1 MAATLADGPMEHA
14 VENGHTMP
22 VKLAGKC
29 VLITG
34 AADGIGAAT
43 ARALVAA
50 GAFVVLVDIQR
61 EKLQAL
67 EGALAPEALA
77 VAADVTDTAALAS
90 AVAAGVER
98 HGGIDVVVA
107 GAGIDAIVPVGELED
122 ATFTRIIEVNLL
134 GTWRTVHATLP
145 ELRRRRGY
153 LLVISSGSAVVQG
166 PYEAAYNASKAGIA
180 AFANT
185 LRLEERRHG
194 VSVGVAY
201 FGLVATEHGL
211 RSVNHPLMRDVFARA
226 PRLLRDA
233 ALQAAPVDAAA
244 AALVRGIERRARR
257 VVFPANQRLSVA
269 LASLPQALLE
279 RIVRLG

>member
-1 MAATLADGPMEHA
+1 MRI
-14 VENGHTMP
+14 
-22 VKLAGKC
+22 AGRS

-50 GAFVVLVDIQR
+50 GASVVLVDVQA
-61 EKLQAL
+61 EKLHALQAEL
-67 EGALAPEALA
+67 GQRAMAFE
-77 VAADVTDTAALAS
+77 ADVTDGDALATV
-90 AVAAGVER
+90 VAAGIDR

-107 GAGIDAIVPVGELED
+107 GAAIDAIAPVGELED

-185 LRLEERRHG
+185 LRLEERRHSI
-194 VSVGVAY
+194 SVGVAY

-244 AALVRGIERRARR
+244 AAALVRGIERRARR
-257 VVFPANQRLSVA
+257 VVFPANQRLPVA
-269 LASLPQALLE
+269 LASLPQALL
-279 RIVRLG
+279 

>member
-1 MAATLADGPMEHA
+1 MW
-14 VENGHTMP
+14 VR
-22 VKLAGKC
+22 LAGRS

-43 ARALVAA
+43 ARALVEG
-50 GAFVVLVDIQR
+50 GASVVLVDIQA
-61 EKLQAL
+61 EKLHAL
-67 EGALAPEALA
+67 EAELGRRALSFE
-77 VAADVTDTAALAS
+77 ADVTDEDALAT
-90 AVAAGVER
+90 AVAAGIER

-107 GAGIDAIVPVGELED
+107 GAAIDAIAPAGELDD

-134 GTWRTVHATLP
+134 GTWRTVHATLA
-145 ELRRRRGY
+145 ELRRRQGY
-153 LLVISSGSAVVQG
+153 LLVISSGSALVQG
-166 PYEAAYNASKAGIA
+166 PYEGAYNASKAGIA
-180 AFANT
+180 ALANT

-211 RSVNHPLMRDVFARA
+211 RSVNHPLMQDVFARA

-233 ALQAAPVDAAA
+233 ALRAAPVDAAA
-244 AALVRGIERRARR
+244 TALVRGIERRARQI
-257 VVFPANQRLSVA
+257 VFPPNQRLTVA
-269 LASLPQALLE
+269 LASLPQVLLE